1 MHNMS
6 GWKQKRTPADGIGL
20 PTKDLNGGS
29 VIAQGRDGDW
39 KMGVGEESPLK
50 KRKA

>member
-1 MHNMS
+1 V
-6 GWKQKRTPADGIGL
+6 DGTGL
-20 PTKDLNGGS
+20 PTKKLNGDS
-29 VIAQGRDGDW
+29 VIAQGRDGDR